1 MTGDT
6 KDVHSNRDIASRR
19 WDNHAGIFAGT
30 STLLVACIRVRARAP
45 TLFKTIY
52 NQHQPERASH
62 PVVRVLEL
70 EAFSRATAAAP
81 YPSLSLAIAS
91 PSLYRSPPPSL
102 SLSFSR
108 CLYPPLLSSS
118 LPANGGFSAR
128 TRRRGSIIHHTN
140 SPESGRASGR
150 RDERADGLADK
161 RLGGEQH
168 AFLSRHDAAPRS
180 RAETTRKRA
189 RSPHH
194 RDEPREESHP
204 NLHVWVASLSAPG
217 RSVGRIGSDQ
227 SGSRCVALRCA
238 APRRAAL
245 RRARARDSERERVP
259 GSAQL
264 TRRRPA
270 HS

>member
-1 MTGDT
+1 MCSSL
-6 KDVHSNRDIASRR
+6 KRFLAPPPRPP
-19 WDNHAGIFAGT
+19 
-30 STLLVACIRVRARAP
+30 IR
-45 TLFKTIY
+45 LC
-52 NQHQPERASH
+52 
-62 PVVRVLEL
+62 
-70 EAFSRATAAAP
+70 
-81 YPSLSLAIAS
+81 LSL
-91 PSLYRSPPPSL
+91 SPPPPSIGPPHRLYL
-102 SLSFSR
+102 SLSPVASI
-108 CLYPPLLSSS
+108 PPSIFFSSS
-118 LPANGGFSAR
+118 QRRFFR
-128 TRRRGSIIHHTN
+128 THTPPRINN
-140 SPESGRASGR
+140 SPYEFTRKRASERTGESGR

-217 RSVGRIGSDQ
+217 RSVGRIGSDR
-227 SGSRCVALRCA
+227 SESRCVALRCA

>member
-1 MTGDT
+1 M
-6 KDVHSNRDIASRR
+6 HS
-19 WDNHAGIFAGT
+19 
-30 STLLVACIRVRARAP
+30 RARAHPDTFQNNIQP
-45 TLFKTIY
+45 TPTRARVSPRSTCARAWSVFSRHRRGPLSVSVSRYRLPLPLSVPPTVSISLFLPLPLSPPSIFVSSSQRRFFRTHTPPRINNSPYEFTRK
-52 NQHQPERASH
+52 RAS
-62 PVVRVLEL
+62 E
-70 EAFSRATAAAP
+70 
-81 YPSLSLAIAS
+81 
-91 PSLYRSPPPSL
+91 
-102 SLSFSR
+102 
-108 CLYPPLLSSS
+108 
-118 LPANGGFSAR
+118 R
-128 TRRRGSIIHHTN
+128 TG
-140 SPESGRASGR
+140 ESGR

-238 APRRAAL
+238 ALRRAAPRCAAL
-245 RRARARDSERERVP
+245 VRAIRN
-259 GSAQL
+259 GSVF
-264 TRRRPA
+264 PVA
-270 HS
+270 HSWHDDDPRTRKRATTRDRTARTRGCST